1 MTATATEVPAPVPA
15 PQDERLAYR
24 GPIQRLLTQPEIG
37 ALIGA
42 AVIWVFFWGV
52 SDVFGTTAG
61 VNNYLDVSATL
72 GIMSVAVALLMIGGE
87 FDLSSGAMTGATGM
101 LVILLVKDAGEFGG
115 AGLPLVI
122 GIPLTLAFAVGVGYA
137 NGTLVEKT
145 ALPSFIVTL
154 GTFFVLRGAKLGFAK
169 LFTDKVIVEGLDDA
183 PDHGFWDNIFGA
195 AWIRN
200 DHVWDSFLGGRD
212 VVYGVLLTVG
222 AILLIAGLMELSF
235 RRRDALAPSGLPV
248 FGLGAAAALVGLIA
262 LTQTDGT
269 SANWIWGALL
279 GAGAIA
285 AMYGLARWRY
295 EPHAGD
301 GGALDFSGATAQ
313 RVGLGLGAIAA
324 GVVVG
329 LVLDSSSE
337 TSVGFL
343 LTVQGLRAV
352 AFAGLV
358 IVGVILLLLAA
369 RQAGK
374 TSPNTQFA
382 ISTLT
387 AAAIVAVA
395 FIVQSEAGSR
405 KFRAEFFAVLL
416 GMAAAVFAAG
426 LLRRYFVERR
436 APHPTADRLGR
447 LVAIAGL
454 LIAFIGLAVRLLWST
469 SFENENIAGV
479 VTWRISVLY
488 FILFTAVAA
497 YVLLRTKFGSW
508 TFAVGG
514 NKNAARQVGVP
525 AARTK
530 TTLFIVVAVAA
541 WLVGMLTAFRLNSVQ
556 ANVGDGQEFF
566 YIIAA
571 VVGGNLLT
579 GGYGSVVGAAIG
591 ALIMAM
597 SFQGIPFAGWNSD
610 WRFLFV
616 GVILLLAVLV
626 NNYVRS
632 RAEASA

>member
-1 MTATATEVPAPVPA
+1 MTATVTEAPAPAPE

-101 LVILLVKDAGEFGG
+101 LVVLLVKEVGEFGG
-115 AGLPLVI
+115 AGLPLTL
-122 GIPLTLAFAVGVGYA
+122 GIPLTLAFAIAIGYA

-183 PDHGFWDNIFGA
+183 PDHGFWENIFGA
-195 AWIRN
+195 VWIRN
-200 DHVWDSFLGGRD
+200 DHVWDNFLGGRD
-212 VVYGVLLTVG
+212 LIYGVLLFAG
-222 AILLIAGLMELSF
+222 AALLVAGLMELSF
-235 RRRDALAPSGLPV
+235 RRRESFSARGLPIL
-248 FGLGAAAALVGLIA
+248 GIGAAGSVAGLIA
-262 LTQTDGT
+262 LTETDAA
-269 SANWIWGALL
+269 SANWIWGIVLA
-279 GAGAIA
+279 AGGVAAI
-285 AMYGLARWRY
+285 YGLAAWRY
-295 EPHAGD
+295 EPRPD
-301 GGALDFSGATAQ
+301 PGGSIDLSGTTGRNVALGI
-313 RVGLGLGAIAA
+313 GAIAA
-324 GVVVG
+324 GIIIG
-329 LVLDSSSE
+329 LVLDSTSE
-337 TSVGFL
+337 TNIGFL
-343 LTVQGLRAV
+343 LTVQGLRV
-352 AFAGLV
+352 ILFAGLV
-358 IVGVILLLLAA
+358 IVGTVLLLVAA
-369 RQAGK
+369 RAAGK
-374 TSPNTQFA
+374 TSPNTQLA
-382 ISTLT
+382 ISAIT
-387 AAAIVAVA
+387 ALALVVLA
-395 FIVQSEAGSR
+395 FLVQSEADSR

-416 GMAAAVFAAG
+416 GVAATLLVAG
-426 LLRRYFVERR
+426 LLRRFFVERR
-436 APHPTADRLGR
+436 TADPAADQLGR
-447 LVAIAGL
+447 LVSFAGIVVTVVAVAI
-454 LIAFIGLAVRLLWST
+454 RLLWST
-469 SFENENIAGV
+469 TVENETLPGV

-488 FILFTAVAA
+488 FLAFAAVAT

-514 NKNAARQVGVP
+514 NKLASRQVGVP

-530 TTLFIVVAVAA
+530 TTLFIVVSVAA
-541 WLVGMLTAFRLNSVQ
+541 WLVGMLIAFRLNSVQ

-579 GGYGSVVGAAIG
+579 GGYGSVAGAGIG

-632 RAEASA
+632 RAERT